1 MNIEMVPFYSPA
13 ILVCIHTLYSTKTCG
28 NCEFDEVFRKSI
40 YRTMTSAY
48 ASEQVIK
55 HISDCY

>member
-1 MNIEMVPFYSPA
+1 
-13 ILVCIHTLYSTKTCG
+13 
-28 NCEFDEVFRKSI
+28 
-40 YRTMTSAY
+40 MTSAY